1 MQGNCRMRG
10 DNCFNRRKKGT
21 VVSQV
26 ERKGLQFCIEF
37 DLQAPRM
44 SEYVTSISN
53 LPWLVWPPQE
63 RGAACH
69 GSGVLDRAS
78 PANWR
83 PHTIC
88 PESPPECKPSLL
100 RFNSIFT
107 YHPQLFQPTVLTLLL
122 VTAVPNFR
130 GNALANFA

>member
-10 DNCFNRRKKGT
+10 DNCFSRRKKGT

-53 LPWLVWPPQE
+53 LPWLVWPPQ
-63 RGAACH
+63 R
-69 GSGVLDRAS
+69 GVLHAMALVS
-78 PANWR
+78 WTGQAQQTGGHTQFVQNHLQSANL
-83 PHTIC
+83 H
-88 PESPPECKPSLL
+88 
-100 RFNSIFT
+100 
-107 YHPQLFQPTVLTLLL
+107 Y
-122 VTAVPNFR
+122 
-130 GNALANFA
+130 